1 MSETRMSRISDE
13 TKDRIKNIVKYHY
26 GFTPKDSD
34 IEWIDKMLTNNYGF
48 LHEQQ
53 IIQELAANNISK
65 ELLKHR
71 DRIGSEQFGRIERE
85 RDIFRYLTFAS
96 MCFRAGIP
104 AGTICLCRTAI
115 ESGLRERLAEELAR
129 EENTKNAELS
139 EVILKKLEWL
149 EKHKSFADL
158 IEEAATKENIIKKE
172 EIRDAFQELKF
183 KGQEGRKFL
192 DKFIHG
198 DIVWMV
204 NFAKN
209 RKNIKVRGAEGKV
222 KTYKLT
228 PDKEGGYEEIFEKEE
243 DYKVSIDKLEEHKII
258 FMSEIDEIAIKV
270 LKATYRIAEILYY
283 RNI

>member
-1 MSETRMSRISDE
+1 MSETRISQISDE
-13 TKDRIKNIVKYHY
+13 AKERVKRIVKCHY
-26 GFTPKDSD
+26 GFTPKDND
-34 IEWIDKMLTNNYGF
+34 IEWIDKMLANNYGF

-53 IIQELAANNISK
+53 IIRELAAKNISNG
-65 ELLKHR
+65 LLKHR
-71 DRIGSEQFGRIERE
+71 DRIGSEQFERIESE

-104 AGTICLCRTAI
+104 AGTIGLCRTAI

-149 EKHKSFADL
+149 EKHKSFANL
-158 IEEAATKENIIKKE
+158 IEEAATRENIIKKE

-183 KGQEGRKFL
+183 KGQEGRKIL

-222 KTYKLT
+222 KTYKLI
-228 PDKEGGYEEIFEKEE
+228 PDKEGGYEESFEKEE

-283 RNI
+283 KNI